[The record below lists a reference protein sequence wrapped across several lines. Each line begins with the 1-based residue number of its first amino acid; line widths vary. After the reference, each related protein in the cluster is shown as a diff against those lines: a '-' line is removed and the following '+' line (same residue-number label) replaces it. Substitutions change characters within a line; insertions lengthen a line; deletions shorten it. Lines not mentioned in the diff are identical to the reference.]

1 MLAVILLSSA
11 VDGTALAVVAAAAAL
26 LVDEM
31 HFGEVTLSGVV
42 TTFELTAFALESI
55 VLPIAKPFRTWVEV
69 DMAASAT
76 PSAEIM
82 SVAFV
87 AVVAISLLGTSLIV
101 LSLLPTIVEVV
112 VFPEAAA
119 FGCTSTIMSSPELHR
134 K

>member
-1 MLAVILLSSA
+1 MLTVILFSSA
-11 VDGTALAVVAAAAAL
+11 VDGTALAVVAAAVAL

-31 HFGEVTLSGVV
+31 HFEVTLSGVV
-42 TTFELTAFALESI
+42 TTFELTAFAFKSI
-55 VLPIAKPFRTWVEV
+55 ALPIAKPFRTWVEV

-87 AVVAISLLGTSLIV
+87 AVVAMSLLGTSLIV
-101 LSLLPTIVEVV
+101 LSLLPTIVEGVV
-112 VFPEAAA
+112 LPEVAA

>member
-1 MLAVILLSSA
+1 MLTVILFSST
-11 VDGTALAVVAAAAAL
+11 VDVALAVVAAAAAL
-26 LVDEM
+26 LVDKI

-87 AVVAISLLGTSLIV
+87 AVVAMSLLGTSLIA
-101 LSLLPTIVEVV
+101 LSSLPTIVAVV
-112 VFPEAAA
+112 IFPELAA

>member
-1 MLAVILLSSA
+1 MLTVILFSST
-11 VDGTALAVVAAAAAL
+11 VDVALAVVAAAAAL
-26 LVDEM
+26 LVDKI

-82 SVAFV
+82 FV
-87 AVVAISLLGTSLIV
+87 AMSHLGTSLIV
-101 LSLLPTIVEVV
+101 LSLLSTIVAVV
-112 VFPEAAA
+112 IFPELAA
-119 FGCTSTIMSSPELHR
+119 FGGTSTIMSSPELHR